1 MLKILIFYILFVFVL
16 VLFKGNK
23 FLQNV
28 QLIHNTLSY
37 LWSSGFA
44 LNVILCNVSRLGL
57 GNKVVDLSILVQLEQ
72 ALLRIDNTLSN
83 VLWCIPDKFWTLP
96 DIQALWSFQWRIP
109 FRTYIQEIALSG
121 VANHTTS
128 QSTPHKFFSSLRIH
142 RTLNINRDHHDL
154 SILIRRT
161 VIHVR

>member
-57 GNKVVDLSILVQLEQ
+57 GNKVVDLSILVKLEQ

-83 VLWCIPDKFWTLP
+83 VL
-96 DIQALWSFQWRIP
+96 
-109 FRTYIQEIALSG
+109 
-121 VANHTTS
+121 
-128 QSTPHKFFSSLRIH
+128 
-142 RTLNINRDHHDL
+142 
-154 SILIRRT
+154 
-161 VIHVR
+161 